1 MVVFS
6 EEDRILIKNLYE
18 LNGYG
23 AKRLIKE
30 FPTKGLKLRGLN
42 KLLRKLKD
50 TGTTDR
56 RPGSGRLAVR
66 DKAIDEWRKRLRFCI
81 SAKGGHFEHKL

>member
-6 EEDRILIKNLYE
+6 EEDRMLIKNLQE
-18 LNGYG
+18 LKSYG

-30 FPTKGLKLRGLN
+30 FPTKGWKLRTLN

-56 RPGSGRLAVR
+56 RTGSGRPAVR
-66 DKAIDEWRKRLRFCI
+66 DKAIDEWRKRLHFCL